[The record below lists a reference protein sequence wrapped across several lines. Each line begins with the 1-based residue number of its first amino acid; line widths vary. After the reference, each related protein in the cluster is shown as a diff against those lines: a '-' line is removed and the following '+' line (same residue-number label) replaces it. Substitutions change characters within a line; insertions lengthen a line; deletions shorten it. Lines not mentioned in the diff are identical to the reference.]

1 VKIQENLK
9 FDGLTPLEETK
20 GLVPCNKFKFVS
32 LAKRQNP
39 FFTFLNKITTS
50 NSINSIWKFM
60 YSRMEGFFGKKTAKR
75 TKNTA
80 FLFIKPHANTPAAQE
95 LVSNELKRRGLA
107 IVNEGEFNS
116 EQIDQQMLIDQHY
129 YAIASKATL
138 LKPEEIPVPAA
149 KFQENF
155 GLSWADAQAQGR
167 AFNALDAC
175 KHLGVDAAGLDAI
188 WNDAKKVKFGGGFY
202 CGELKQEGK
211 PSIFVFNAFF
221 MTMRSKFVAPGTS
234 IHYYVVEFDSEFLA
248 WSDFRGKVLGPTDPK
263 AAPADSLRG
272 QILTR
277 WTELGLGYEP
287 NVGDNSVHAS
297 ASPFEGL
304 AERMNWLKASPAE
317 DTFGRAAMAAGISEK
332 TLREWSVDPQVNG
345 KSIFDQLEDT
355 DAQECLDRMVAL
367 NKKQ

>member
-1 VKIQENLK
+1 MTVKNSA
-9 FDGLTPLEETK
+9 
-20 GLVPCNKFKFVS
+20 FV
-32 LAKRQNP
+32 
-39 FFTFLNKITTS
+39 
-50 NSINSIWKFM
+50 
-60 YSRMEGFFGKKTAKR
+60 
-75 TKNTA
+75 
-80 FLFIKPHANTPAAQE
+80 FIKPHANTAAVRDLVGAE
-95 LVSNELKRRGLA
+95 LRQRGLT
-107 IVNEGEFNS
+107 IVKEGEFTG

-138 LKPEEIPVPAA
+138 LKPEQIPVPAA

-221 MTMRSKFVAPGTS
+221 MSMRSKFVAPGTS
-234 IHYYVVEFDSEFLA
+234 IHYFVVEFDSEFLA

-367 NKKQ
+367 NKK